1 MNNSQIE
8 IVAEEVFDAKSLMR
22 ERAAK
27 LVRMI
32 EAIERV
38 SRSADWNIL
47 KEEIFAP
54 VSKTLENRLMTE
66 AKKDEINE
74 PELYRLQGQLVW
86 ARKYSNLESLKEVF
100 KVELSNLKKQIN

>member
-8 IVAEEVFDAKSLMR
+8 ISEPEVFDAKTLIR
-22 ERAAK
+22 ERVAK

-38 SRSADWNIL
+38 SKNADWYIL
-47 KEEIFAP
+47 KEEIFEP
-54 VSKTLENRLMTE
+54 VSKTLEHRLMTE
-66 AKKDEINE
+66 AKKEEINE